1 MLVEKSIKEALI
13 DYTKGRKVVVLQVQ
27 DDGKMD
33 AGLLDDFLEQ
43 KENKY
48 LVDVPAYSDPDFE
61 AAVQR
66 MSCEILSADQI
77 VAAVHETQEDSAEEE
92 STTHTPLTT
101 PGLEEETIAP
111 AETKEAVVLRM
122 KKQGKT
128 IDEIVEET
136 GFKKGTVKQY
146 YTRKQG
152 KPALKTVDNTDRHL
166 CKTCRFRGRDYSEN
180 GCDYIEHTGKSRGCK
195 VENCSVYEK
204 GDPDPIKVEEQI

>member
-1 MLVEKSIKEALI
+1 M
-13 DYTKGRKVVVLQVQ
+13 DDVLPQ
-27 DDGKMD
+27 DG
-33 AGLLDDFLEQ
+33 FH
-43 KENKY
+43 Y
-48 LVDVPAYSDPDFE
+48 LVDVPAVPNPDFE

-66 MSCEILSADQI
+66 MTCAIPSADQI
-77 VAAVHETQEDSAEEE
+77 VAAVHETQEEPIEEE
-92 STTHTPLTT
+92 STTPPLTT

-152 KPALKTVDNTDRHL
+152 KPALKTVDNTDLHL
-166 CKTCRFRGRDYSEN
+166 CKTCRFRGKNCSKN

-204 GDPDPIKVEEQI
+204 GDPDPIRWRSRFEQSGIKTPEA

>member
-1 MLVEKSIKEALI
+1 MLVEKSVKEALM
-13 DYTKGRKVVVLQVQ
+13 DYAKGRKVVVLQF
-27 DDGKMD
+27 D
-33 AGLLDDFLEQ
+33 AKGRIDANLLSDFFED
-43 KENKY
+43 ENNKY
-48 LVDVPAYSDPDFE
+48 LVDVPAYSDQDFE
-61 AAVQR
+61 AAVQK
-66 MSCEILSADQI
+66 MTCEILSADQI

-92 STTHTPLTT
+92 STTLLLTT

-128 IDEIVEET
+128 IDEIVEDT

-166 CKTCRFRGRDYSEN
+166 CKTCRFRGKDYSKN
-180 GCDYIEHTGKSRGCK
+180 GCDYIEHTGKSRRCK